1 MKHNKVPGPNGF
13 PVEFYAFSWD
23 IIKGDLMALF
33 KEFYHGTLPLFKLN
47 FGIITQLLK
56 HKDVTNIKQF
66 RPIFLLNVSFKIFT
80 KVAVKRLTGV
90 AEKLISQSQTAFIT
104 SRNIL
109 EEVVMFHETIH
120 ELHKKKMNGVI
131 LKIDFKKAY
140 DKVNWKFLQLTQR
153 NERVLTKNG
162 VNG

>member
-1 MKHNKVPGPNGF
+1 MKHNKVSGPNGF

-23 IIKGDLMALF
+23 IIKGDLMTLF

-47 FGIITQLLK
+47 FGIIMQLLK

-131 LKIDFKKAY
+131 LKIDFKKTY

>member
-1 MKHNKVPGPNGF
+1 
-13 PVEFYAFSWD
+13 
-23 IIKGDLMALF
+23 
-33 KEFYHGTLPLFKLN
+33 
-47 FGIITQLLK
+47 
-56 HKDVTNIKQF
+56 
-66 RPIFLLNVSFKIFT
+66 
-80 KVAVKRLTGV
+80 VAVKRLTGV

>member
-1 MKHNKVPGPNGF
+1 
-13 PVEFYAFSWD
+13 
-23 IIKGDLMALF
+23 MALF